1 MRKALV
7 ETLLSL
13 AKQDP
18 RVVLLTG
25 DLGYTVIEPFQE
37 QYPDRF
43 YNIGV
48 AEQNMVGIA
57 TGLAEAGYIPFVY
70 SIVTFATL
78 RPYEFIRN
86 GPILHN
92 LPVRIVGVGGGLEYG
107 PAGPTHHG
115 LEDVAVFRHY
125 PNMEIYTPADAKQ
138 LRSTLSQCW
147 DRPGPAYYRVGKFEN
162 FEVPGLDGK
171 FELGKINTVTE
182 GSDVLLLSMGSIS
195 TETVDTAIKLTE
207 MGINAQVSIV
217 SQINPLPIDALLNEL
232 KKFSLVCT
240 VEGHLVTGGLGSA
253 VAEVLSESSLAC
265 VLKRF
270 GIQDMGTESTGGYGY
285 MINRSGLDSDSLC
298 KQIHSWLSQHK

>member
-7 ETLLSL
+7 ETLISL

-18 RVVLLTG
+18 RIVLLTG

-92 LPVRIVGVGGGLEYG
+92 LPVRIVGVGGGVEYG

-125 PNMEIYTPADAKQ
+125 PNMEIFTPADARQ

-162 FEVPGLDGK
+162 LEVPGLDGN
-171 FELGKINTVTE
+171 FELGKLNTVTR

-195 TETVDTAIKLTE
+195 TETVDAAIKLTRE
-207 MGINAQVSIV
+207 GINAQVSVV
-217 SQINPLPIDALLNEL
+217 SQINPFPIEALRNEL

-240 VEGHLVTGGLGSA
+240 IEGHLVTGGLGSA
-253 VAEVLSESSLAC
+253 VAEILSESSLSC
-265 VLKRF
+265 TLKRF
-270 GIQDMGTESTGGYGY
+270 GIQDMGTERTGGYEY
-285 MINRSGLDSDSLC
+285 LIHRSGLDSDSLC
-298 KQIHSWLSQHK
+298 KQIHSWLSQYK